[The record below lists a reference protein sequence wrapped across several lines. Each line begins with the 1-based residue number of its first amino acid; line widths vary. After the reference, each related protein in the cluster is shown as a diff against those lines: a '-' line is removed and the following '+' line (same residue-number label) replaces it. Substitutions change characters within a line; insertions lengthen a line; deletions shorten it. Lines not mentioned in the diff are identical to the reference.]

1 MSNKYPDD
9 DPLAA
14 IYIESFD
21 GAMPK
26 STVACAP
33 SHPRLWE
40 LSAQAAG
47 VVAVVRAILAEQAAA
62 TASQTQTP

>member
-1 MSNKYPDD
+1 MSHAYPDD

-14 IYIESFD
+14 LYIATFD

-26 STVACAP
+26 STLSGAGE
-33 SHPRLWE
+33 PRHWQL
-40 LSAQAAG
+40 AAH
-47 VVAVVRAILAEQAAA
+47 AAATAAIARAILAEQAAA

>member
-14 IYIESFD
+14 LYINTFD
-21 GAMPK
+21 DVMPK

-40 LSAQAAG
+40 LAAQAAG
-47 VVAVVRAILAEQAAA
+47 VAAVVRAILAEQAAS
-62 TASQTQTP
+62 TADQTPAA

>member
-14 IYIESFD
+14 LYIKTFD

-26 STVACAP
+26 SIVACAP
-33 SHPRLWE
+33 SDPRLWG
-40 LSAQAAG
+40 LAAQAAG
-47 VVAVVRAILAEQAAA
+47 VAAVVRAILAEQASTVPQPAV
-62 TASQTQTP
+62 S